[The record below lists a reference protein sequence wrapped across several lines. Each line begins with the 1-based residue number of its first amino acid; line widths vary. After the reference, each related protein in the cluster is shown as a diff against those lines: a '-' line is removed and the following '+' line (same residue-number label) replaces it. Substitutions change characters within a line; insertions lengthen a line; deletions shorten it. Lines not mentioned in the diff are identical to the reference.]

1 MARHPETTESAIRS
15 IIAYMKSTGHYSQE
29 TIRTYYWHMRT
40 TMRLIN
46 TNFDENAT
54 PRTVTREQIVGLL
67 DLLRQ
72 SGYMPT
78 TQRIYLFALRTLCE
92 YCGNRVFDS
101 MRIAYQTD
109 MRPNAD
115 WLSLHDAETVLDTQM
130 DARERIIIWL
140 GLCHGL
146 RRVEIVRMRTGDI
159 DGDCITVRGKGQ
171 GSAKL
176 RVIRTHPQFKAVL
189 KEWLAERKSL
199 VSGAENH
206 TDALII
212 YRKGKYVHEYTASGI
227 AQIVIAVSRRADIP
241 FSSHTLRRTFGREM
255 YHCGVAIP
263 TIQAI
268 YGHKSIDQTIR
279 YLGINLDDMASAMSR
294 FNLGQR

>member
-1 MARHPETTESAIRS
+1 MARHPESTESAIRS
-15 IIAYMKSTGHYSQE
+15 IISYMRSTGHYSQE
-29 TIRTYYWHMRT
+29 TLRTYSQHMKT

-54 PRTVTREQIVGLL
+54 PRTVTKEQIVGLL

-72 SGYMPT
+72 SGYMPA

-115 WLSLHDAETVLDTQM
+115 WLSLHDAEAVLDTYM

-146 RRVEIVRMRTGDI
+146 RRIEIVRMRIGDI
-159 DGDCITVRGKGQ
+159 DGDCITVRGKGH
-171 GSAKL
+171 GNAKL
-176 RVIRTHPQFKAVL
+176 RVIRTHPQFKSVL
-189 KEWLAERKSL
+189 KDWLAERRL
-199 VSGAENH
+199 IMSGAENR

-212 YRKGKYVHEYTASGI
+212 HRRGKFVYEYTAPGI
-227 AQIVIAVSRRADIP
+227 AHIVLAVSRRANIP

-255 YHCGVAIP
+255 YHCGVDIP

-294 FNLGQR
+294 FNLGKR